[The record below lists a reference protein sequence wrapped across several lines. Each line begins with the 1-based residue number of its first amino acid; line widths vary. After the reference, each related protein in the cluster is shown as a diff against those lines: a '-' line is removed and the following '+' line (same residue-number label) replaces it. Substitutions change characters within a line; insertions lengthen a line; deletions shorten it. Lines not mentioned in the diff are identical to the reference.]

1 MRRRDFFQ
9 TAGAA
14 ALGAGLGSQSTA
26 GFVPS
31 HNWDKHDFG
40 SGPAVRDRLY
50 QGPFPQ
56 YPPEPVVP
64 GSSVVMTT
72 NPSRDIV
79 PNYGMGLTVYIS
91 GDYWPPR
98 TQGDSLEKYCE
109 DLVGLPFAQKV
120 YVRLN
125 WRDVQKR
132 PGALEFPEGWRI
144 AFDVA
149 KRHGKRIGFRV
160 MLENPDHPDPGMP
173 EFLATKVNGW
183 PELEVGGPGFCFS
196 VVRWN
201 GKAYVNNRLEY
212 EGKRCSR

>member
-1 MRRRDFFQ
+1 MRRRDFLH

-14 ALGAGLGSQSTA
+14 TLAASLRSKTA
-26 GFVPS
+26 RGFVPS
-31 HNWDKHDFG
+31 HNWEKHDFG
-40 SGPAVRDRLY
+40 PGPSVTDRLY

-56 YPPEPVVP
+56 YPPEEVVP

-72 NPSRDIV
+72 MPSREIV

-98 TQGDSLEKYCE
+98 TQGDSLETYCE
-109 DLVGLPFAQKV
+109 DLIGLPFAQKV

-125 WRDVQKR
+125 WRDIQTR
-132 PGALEFPEGWRI
+132 PGRLDFPEGWKI

-149 KRHGKRIGFRV
+149 RRHGKRIGFRD

-173 EFLATKVNGW
+173 EFLTARV
-183 PELEVGGPGFCFS
+183 P
-196 VVRWN
+196 
-201 GKAYVNNRLEY
+201 YVP
-212 EGKRCSR
+212 